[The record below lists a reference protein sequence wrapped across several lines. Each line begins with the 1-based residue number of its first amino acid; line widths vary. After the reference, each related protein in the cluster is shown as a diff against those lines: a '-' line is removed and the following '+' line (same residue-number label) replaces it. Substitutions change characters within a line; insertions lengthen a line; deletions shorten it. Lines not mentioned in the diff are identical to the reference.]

1 MSGLNIFSWLL
12 LRIGAWFACVHICL
26 TAYVLIKHSMINK
39 PKFKAL
45 LREVFAFLFL
55 LLFILSLGYIAWLK
69 FKLLQN

>member
-1 MSGLNIFSWLL
+1 MS
-12 LRIGAWFACVHICL
+12 
-26 TAYVLIKHSMINK
+26 LIKHSMINK

-69 FKLLQN
+69 FKLFQN